1 LQIASALP
9 NAALSAGIGV
19 FPAVSQEGQQF
30 IRDDTITASSPLAGE
45 TVATATDAPPRLLT
59 TADLASRFGPMPLSR
74 IRFVP
79 FPGTAT
85 EQDVLAIHDRE
96 DRLCELVDGILVE
109 KVMGI
114 RESFLAAILIR
125 LLGNFCSSSDL
136 GAVLG
141 ADGMMRLAPGLVRI
155 PDVSFIPWD
164 YFPNR
169 QMTTKA
175 MADFAPALAVEV
187 LSPSNTKQEMRQKL
201 LDYFKAGCK
210 LVWLVDPEG
219 RTVAVHTSPKKVVV
233 LTEEETL
240 KGGNVLPGFSL
251 PLRQL
256 FSELDPRQE
265 SGVQ

>member
-1 LQIASALP
+1 M
-9 NAALSAGIGV
+9 
-19 FPAVSQEGQQF
+19 
-30 IRDDTITASSPLAGE
+30 
-45 TVATATDAPPRLLT
+45 ATATASPPKLLT
-59 TADLASRFGPMPLSR
+59 TKDLANRFGPMPLSR

-85 EQDVLAIHDRE
+85 EKDVLAIHDRE

-109 KVMGI
+109 KTMGI
-114 RESFLAAILIR
+114 RESFLAAIIVGYLR
-125 LLGNFCSSSDL
+125 AYCSKSDL

-187 LSPSNTKQEMRQKL
+187 LSPSNTKEEMRQKL
-201 LDYFKAGCK
+201 RDYFDAGCK
-210 LVWLVDPEG
+210 LVWLVDPDT
-219 RTVAVHTSPKKVVV
+219 RTVAVHSSPRKFVV
-233 LTEEETL
+233 LTEEDTL
-240 KGGNVLPGFSL
+240 DGGSVLPGFSL
-251 PLRQL
+251 PLGEL
-256 FSELDPRQE
+256 FSELDPRVE
-265 SGVQ
+265 SSVP